1 MKLTLYLYKEYND
14 ELAYGEEYTELIVKK
29 SDAEARLKERVK
41 KAYQGMSLEEMRE
54 DPMFI
59 DDTLDDDYV
68 SIQNDGDDVS
78 SFVIEEKSVELSEEE
93 ARQLAA
99 KLNAFLEHR
108 AEEPGN
114 CSEKKV

>member
-29 SDAEARLKERVK
+29 SHAEARLKERVK
-41 KAYQGMSLEEMRE
+41 KAYRMSLEEMRE
-54 DPMFI
+54 DPMF
-59 DDTLDDDYV
+59 DNDTLDDDYV

-78 SFVIEEKSVELSEEE
+78 SFIIEEKSVELSEEE
-93 ARQLAA
+93 VRQLAA
-99 KLNAFLEHR
+99 KLNAFLERR

-114 CSEKKV
+114 CSEKRV